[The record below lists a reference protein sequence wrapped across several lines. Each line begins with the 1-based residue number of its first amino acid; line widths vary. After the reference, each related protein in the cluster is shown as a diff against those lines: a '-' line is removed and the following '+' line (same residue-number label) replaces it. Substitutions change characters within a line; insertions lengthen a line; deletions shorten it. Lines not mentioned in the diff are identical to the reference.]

1 MQNMKDSHRA
11 GLGWQ
16 NLCINTT
23 FDFIFLRQITKPLRW
38 LLVLPMGLLTILL
51 TQATLNLIAQIILM
65 LTHYNDIV
73 ALLSAGIMW
82 AIQYALAIIVMT
94 ATAPVTSRQKF
105 KLGCLFSVFL
115 WLLAA
120 SSTYLIFKSL
130 NTQFVISRLLC
141 ISLSAAIGLSY
152 GLYRIK
158 KRINQHKD
166 FCLRL

>member
-1 MQNMKDSHRA
+1 MKNSHTA
-11 GLGWQ
+11 GLGWK
-16 NLCINTT
+16 NLYISTT
-23 FDFIFLRQITKPLRW
+23 FDFIFLKQITKPLRW
-38 LLVLPMGLLTILL
+38 LLVLPMGFLTILL
-51 TQATLNLIAQIILM
+51 TQATLNLIAQIILI

-82 AIQYALAIIVMT
+82 AVQYALAIVVMT
-94 ATAPVTSRQKF
+94 ATASVTSKKKF
-105 KLGCLFSVFL
+105 KWGFFLSCIL

-130 NTQFVISRLLC
+130 NAQFVISRLLC

-152 GLYRIK
+152 GLYLIN

-166 FCLRL
+166 FYIKS

>member
-1 MQNMKDSHRA
+1 MKNSHTA
-11 GLGWQ
+11 GLGWK
-16 NLCINTT
+16 NLYISTT
-23 FDFIFLRQITKPLRW
+23 FDFIFLKQITKPLRW
-38 LLVLPMGLLTILL
+38 LLVLPMGFLTILL
-51 TQATLNLIAQIILM
+51 TQATLNLIAQIILI

-82 AIQYALAIIVMT
+82 AVQYALAIVVMT
-94 ATAPVTSRQKF
+94 ATTPVTSKKKF
-105 KLGCLFSVFL
+105 KWGFFLSCIL

-130 NTQFVISRLLC
+130 NAQFVISRLLC

-152 GLYRIK
+152 GLYLIN

-166 FCLRL
+166 FYIKS

>member
-1 MQNMKDSHRA
+1 MKDSHRA

-82 AIQYALAIIVMT
+82 AIQYALAIIV
-94 ATAPVTSRQKF
+94 
-105 KLGCLFSVFL
+105 
-115 WLLAA
+115 
-120 SSTYLIFKSL
+120 KSAE
-130 NTQFVISRLLC
+130 I
-141 ISLSAAIGLSY
+141 
-152 GLYRIK
+152 
-158 KRINQHKD
+158 
-166 FCLRL
+166 

>member
-1 MQNMKDSHRA
+1 MKNYHTA
-11 GLGWQ
+11 GLGWK
-16 NLCINTT
+16 NLYISTT
-23 FDFIFLRQITKPLRW
+23 FDFIFLKQITKPLRW
-38 LLVLPMGLLTILL
+38 LLVLPMGFLTILL
-51 TQATLNLIAQIILM
+51 TQATLNLIAQIILI

-82 AIQYALAIIVMT
+82 AVQYALAIVVMT
-94 ATAPVTSRQKF
+94 ATAPVTSKKKF
-105 KLGCLFSVFL
+105 KWGLFLSCIL

-130 NTQFVISRLLC
+130 NAQFVISRLLC

-152 GLYRIK
+152 GLYLIN

-166 FCLRL
+166 FYIKS

>member
-1 MQNMKDSHRA
+1 MKDSHRA
-11 GLGWQ
+11 GLDWQ

-23 FDFIFLRQITKPLRW
+23 FDFIFLKQITKPLRW

-82 AIQYALAIIVMT
+82 AIQYALAIVVMT

-105 KLGCLFSVFL
+105 KWGFLFSCLL

-120 SSTYLIFKSL
+120 GSTYLIFKSL
-130 NTQFVISRLLC
+130 NPQFVISRLLC

-158 KRINQHKD
+158 KRINQHKG
-166 FCLRL
+166 FYIKS

>member
-1 MQNMKDSHRA
+1 MKNSHKT

-16 NLCINTT
+16 NLYISTT
-23 FDFIFLRQITKPLRW
+23 FDFIFLKQITNPLRW
-38 LLVLPMGLLTILL
+38 LLVLPMGFLTILL

-82 AIQYALAIIVMT
+82 AVQYALAIVVMT
-94 ATAPVTSRQKF
+94 ATAP
-105 KLGCLFSVFL
+105 
-115 WLLAA
+115 
-120 SSTYLIFKSL
+120 YLIFKSL
-130 NTQFVISRLLC
+130 NPQFVISRLLC

-158 KRINQHKD
+158 KRINQHKG
-166 FCLRL
+166 FYIKS

>member
-1 MQNMKDSHRA
+1 MKNSHTA
-11 GLGWQ
+11 GLGWK
-16 NLCINTT
+16 NLYISTT
-23 FDFIFLRQITKPLRW
+23 FDFIFLKQITKPLRW
-38 LLVLPMGLLTILL
+38 LLVLPMGFLTILL
-51 TQATLNLIAQIILM
+51 TQATLNLIAQIILI

-82 AIQYALAIIVMT
+82 AVQYALAIVVMT
-94 ATAPVTSRQKF
+94 TTAPVTSKKKF
-105 KLGCLFSVFL
+105 KWGFFLSCIL

-130 NTQFVISRLLC
+130 NAQFVISRLLC

-152 GLYRIK
+152 GLYLIN

-166 FCLRL
+166 FYIKS

>member
-1 MQNMKDSHRA
+1 
-11 GLGWQ
+11 
-16 NLCINTT
+16 
-23 FDFIFLRQITKPLRW
+23 
-38 LLVLPMGLLTILL
+38 MGFLTILL
-51 TQATLNLIAQIILM
+51 TQATLNLIAQIILI

-82 AIQYALAIIVMT
+82 AVQYALAIVVMT
-94 ATAPVTSRQKF
+94 ATAPVTSKKKF
-105 KLGCLFSVFL
+105 KWGFFLSCIL

-130 NTQFVISRLLC
+130 NAQFVISRLLC

-152 GLYRIK
+152 GLYLIN

-166 FCLRL
+166 FYIKS

>member
-1 MQNMKDSHRA
+1 MKNSHTA
-11 GLGWQ
+11 GLGWK
-16 NLCINTT
+16 NLYISTT
-23 FDFIFLRQITKPLRW
+23 FDFIFLKQITKPLRW
-38 LLVLPMGLLTILL
+38 LLVLPMGFLTILL
-51 TQATLNLIAQIILM
+51 TQATLNLIAQIILI

-82 AIQYALAIIVMT
+82 AVQYALAIVVMT
-94 ATAPVTSRQKF
+94 ATAPVTSKKKYKWGF
-105 KLGCLFSVFL
+105 FLSCIL

-130 NTQFVISRLLC
+130 NAQFVISRLLC

-152 GLYRIK
+152 GLYLIN

-166 FCLRL
+166 FYIKS

>member
-1 MQNMKDSHRA
+1 MKNSHKT

-16 NLCINTT
+16 NLYISTT
-23 FDFIFLRQITKPLRW
+23 FDFIFLKQITNPLRW
-38 LLVLPMGLLTILL
+38 LLVLPMGFLTILL

-82 AIQYALAIIVMT
+82 G
-94 ATAPVTSRQKF
+94 F
-105 KLGCLFSVFL
+105 LFSCLL

-120 SSTYLIFKSL
+120 GSTYLIFKSL
-130 NTQFVISRLLC
+130 NPQFVISRLLC

-158 KRINQHKD
+158 KRINQHKG
-166 FCLRL
+166 FYIKS

>member
-1 MQNMKDSHRA
+1 MKNSHTA
-11 GLGWQ
+11 GLGWK
-16 NLCINTT
+16 NLYISTT
-23 FDFIFLRQITKPLRW
+23 FDFIFLKQITKPLRW
-38 LLVLPMGLLTILL
+38 LLVLPMGFLTIQL
-51 TQATLNLIAQIILM
+51 TQATLNLIAQIILI

-82 AIQYALAIIVMT
+82 AVQYALAIVVMT
-94 ATAPVTSRQKF
+94 ATAPVTSKKKF
-105 KLGCLFSVFL
+105 KWGFFLSCIL

-130 NTQFVISRLLC
+130 NAQFVISRLLC

-152 GLYRIK
+152 GLYLIN

-166 FCLRL
+166 FYIKS

>member
-1 MQNMKDSHRA
+1 MKNSHTA
-11 GLGWQ
+11 GLGWK
-16 NLCINTT
+16 NLYISTT
-23 FDFIFLRQITKPLRW
+23 FDFIFLKQITKPLRW
-38 LLVLPMGLLTILL
+38 LLVLPMGFLTILL
-51 TQATLNLIAQIILM
+51 TQATLNLIAQIILI

-82 AIQYALAIIVMT
+82 AVQYTLAIVVMT
-94 ATAPVTSRQKF
+94 ATAPVTSKKKF
-105 KLGCLFSVFL
+105 KWGFFLSCIL

-130 NTQFVISRLLC
+130 NAQFVISRLLC

-152 GLYRIK
+152 GLYLIN

-166 FCLRL
+166 FYIKS